1 MALYNDSILFTNDK
15 CIGCTKCISNCSII
29 SANIST
35 FENGL
40 PRVKIDSDKCNH
52 CGKCIRICSH
62 DAREYKDDIDDF
74 VNSLFNNEEISIIV
88 SPVFYVLYGEKAY
101 SILGYLKTLGIKKI
115 YDASFGAEI
124 AVWATAN
131 YIKQHENDPDRAFI
145 TSTCPALVNFVELY
159 FPKLINKIIP
169 VQSPE
174 ICTAIYVRKYLG
186 EKGKIALLSPCIAK
200 KDENDDPNTN
210 NQIQFNVTIS
220 HLMNHFRYVDFSQYH
235 AESDLKTESLGNITY
250 AAGGFKEA
258 VSYFFPQSSFFVN
271 HASFSRDIFK
281 KLSFSENKEALNSM
295 PLLAEVIGCSSGC
308 QEGPCVENS
317 TFGVPIVYERLSLLR
332 KKCFENFNASEDYE
346 QNFKKLNEQHKN
358 LSLDDF
364 KRKFTNRYIQLSN
377 SPQNTYDEIFKDMLK
392 DTPLKQTINC
402 GSCGYLSCKDMASA
416 IAYGYNQKENCIH
429 YMQEHMAVVYNT
441 DMLTGLPNVK
451 FFKDNSNNFIKAN
464 PSKQFIICMCDINN
478 LKILNNLYGSAA
490 GDDVLVHLTQDLK
503 QIVGENS
510 ILARV
515 GGGVFGFCVEYKID
529 FLERL
534 RKYKNFLYN
543 HAGTEIHVTMR
554 FGIYVVKDTS
564 EPIESMMNAA
574 TIAMDYSRSSME
586 NTYTIYTEKMRK
598 NIMRSAEITA
608 QFNSAIQNEEFHIQM
623 QPQYYIYTNELA
635 GAEVLCRWVKSD
647 GTVINPSEFIPI
659 AEKSKFIRTLDRLIW
674 EKTFKL
680 IKSWLDEGIPVKPVS
695 INISRYNMQNEDLIP
710 FIEHLLNTYSVP
722 ASLIHIEITE
732 TATMNNTDEVL
743 KRLERLRSIGFKI
756 AMDDFGS
763 GYSSLNALK
772 DIPIDIVKLDMGFL
786 SESDNPDKGYS
797 ILASII
803 KMAKS
808 LKLSTIAEG
817 VEKEE
822 QLSFLKTIGCDIIQG
837 FLYAR
842 PIPVDEYKK
851 LLQKNEK
858 AVAVK
863 TPEPEGELDIDKFHD
878 IYSVENFMFE
888 TCMGAAA
895 IIKVEG
901 SSLKV
906 ERCNKKGYEI
916 FKLPS
921 NSLSDIKTIVNSFD
935 NTDSRNELIKTIK
948 ESAVSKTTS
957 DCTLPFS
964 NGLVEPNTIIW
975 LKIHIH
981 FISSDKKS
989 QTLFLLLE
997 DITSE
1002 KTTSAALTLANN
1014 QLKFLLENSMIGMCL
1029 MRVTLDPKNL
1039 LKGAKVQVLEAN
1051 QRFMESSGYSESDL
1065 MKWDSKSS
1073 LGVIHPLD
1081 RPGFVLSL
1089 TKAFLNKFKEPF
1101 EYVYRAKCKN
1111 NEYVLT
1117 KMLASGVQET
1127 KNTYLFATNY
1137 VPYTEEDKYKLK
1149 NKK

>member
-1 MALYNDSILFTNDK
+1 MAQYDGSILFTNDK

-35 FENGL
+35 FENGHA
-40 PRVKIDSDKCNH
+40 RVRIDSDKCNH

-62 DAREYKDDIDDF
+62 DAREYRDDIDDF

-88 SPVFYVLYGEKAY
+88 SPVFYALYGEKAY
-101 SILGYLKTLGIKKI
+101 NILGYLKTLGIKKI
-115 YDASFGAEI
+115 YDAAFGVEI

-131 YIKQHENDPDRAFI
+131 YLKQHENDPDRAFI
-145 TSTCPALVNFVELY
+145 TSTCPALVNFIELY
-159 FPKLINKIIP
+159 FPNLLDKIIP
-169 VQSPE
+169 IQSPE

-200 KDENDDPNTN
+200 KDDNDDPNTN
-210 NQIQFNVTIS
+210 DQIQFNVTIS
-220 HLMNHFRYVDFSQYH
+220 HLMDHFRYVDFSQYNT
-235 AESDLKTESLGNITY
+235 EIDLKTEGLGNITF

-258 VSYFFPQSSFFVN
+258 ISYFFPKSSFFVS
-271 HASFSRDIFK
+271 HASFSRDLFK
-281 KLSFSENKEALNSM
+281 KLSYSENKEAMKSM
-295 PLLAEVIGCSSGC
+295 PLLVEVIGCINGC
-308 QEGPCVENS
+308 HEGPCVEKS
-317 TFGVPIVYERLSLLR
+317 TFGVPVVYERLSLLR
-332 KKCFENFNASEDYE
+332 EKGYENFNTSGDYE
-346 QNFKKLNEQHKN
+346 QNFKKLNEQHKTLN
-358 LSLDDF
+358 LADY
-364 KRKFTNRYIQLSN
+364 KRSFTNRYIPPYTI
-377 SPQNTYDEIFKDMLK
+377 PQETYDAIFKDMLK
-392 DTPLKQTINC
+392 DTPLKQSINC

-429 YMQEHMAVVYNT
+429 YMQEHMDVIYNT
-441 DMLTGLPNVK
+441 DMLTGLPNAK
-451 FFKDNSNNFIKAN
+451 YFKDNSNAFIKAN
-464 PSKQFIICMCDINN
+464 PGKQFIICMCDVNN
-478 LKILNNLYGSAA
+478 LKILNNLYGSNA
-490 GDDVLVHLTQDLK
+490 GDAVLVHITQDLK

-510 ILARV
+510 IIARV
-515 GGGVFGFCVEYKID
+515 GGGVFSFCVEYKID

-534 RKYKNFLYN
+534 RNYKNFLYN
-543 HAGTEIHVTMR
+543 HSGTEIHITMR

-574 TIAMDYSRSSME
+574 IIAMDYSRSAME

-598 NIMRSAEITA
+598 NLLRSAEITA
-608 QFNSAIQNEEFHIQM
+608 QFNSAVQNEEFHIEM
-623 QPQYYIYTNELA
+623 QPQYHLDTNELA
-635 GAEVLCRWVKSD
+635 GAEVLCRWVKAD
-647 GTVINPSEFIPI
+647 GTVINPNEFIPI

-680 IKSWLDEGIPVKPVS
+680 IKTWMDEEIPLKPFS
-695 INISRYNMQNEDLIP
+695 INISRFNMQNENLIP
-710 FIEHLLNTYSVP
+710 FINHLLNVYSIP

-743 KRLERLRSIGFKI
+743 KHLERLRSMGFKI

-786 SESDNPDKGYS
+786 AESDNPDKGYS

-803 KMAKS
+803 KMARS
-808 LKLSTIAEG
+808 LKLVTIAEG

-837 FLYAR
+837 FLYAK
-842 PIPVDEYKK
+842 PLPVDEYKK

-858 AVAVK
+858 ASVSI
-863 TPEPEGELDIDKFHD
+863 TPQPEGELDIDKFHD
-878 IYSVENFMFE
+878 VYSVENFMFE

-895 IIKVEG
+895 IIRITG

-906 ERCNKKGYEI
+906 ERCNQKGFEI
-916 FKLPS
+916 FKLQS
-921 NSLSDIKTIVNSFD
+921 NSLSDIKTIVNSLD
-935 NTDSRNELIKTIK
+935 NTDSKNELIKIIK
-948 ESAVSKTTS
+948 ESAGSKTRLE
-957 DCTLPFS
+957 CTLPFT
-964 NGLVEPNTIIW
+964 NTLVEPNSIIW

-981 FISSDKKS
+981 FINSDKKS
-989 QTLFLLLE
+989 KTIFLLLE

-1002 KTTSAALTLANN
+1002 KTTAAALKLANN

-1029 MRVTLDPKNL
+1029 MRVTFDPKNM
-1039 LKGAKVQVLEAN
+1039 LKVAKVQVLEAN
-1051 QRFMESSGYSESDL
+1051 QRFMDSSGYSEKDL
-1065 MKWDSKSS
+1065 LKWDLKSS
-1073 LGVIHPLD
+1073 LGVVHPLD
-1081 RPGFVLSL
+1081 RPGFILSL
-1089 TKAFLNKFKEPF
+1089 TKAFLSKFKEPF

-1117 KMLASGVQET
+1117 KMLASGVEET

-1137 VPYTEEDKYKLK
+1137 VPYTEEDKDRLK
-1149 NKK
+1149 AKK